1 MQGGRM
7 MNDKY
12 LHSIQVGD
20 LVKIRSEVS
29 GRLAI
34 VLSIEPSPRTTAYH
48 MHEVEVLMANMRLNF
63 IVYEL
68 EKVA

>member
-1 MQGGRM
+1 M

-12 LHSIQVGD
+12 LHNIQAGD
-20 LVKIRSEVS
+20 LVKIRSETS

-34 VLSIEPSPRTTAYH
+34 VLAIEPCFPSTAAHHMRT
-48 MHEVEVLMANMRLNF
+48 VEVLLGDKHWSF
-63 IVYEL
+63 IMYEL